1 MSRDIRNLRK
11 EAKSLIKKMKKNG
24 IEYDVP
30 DISFM
35 DVFELRELIN
45 ELLLIIKGYTVY
57 V

>member
-1 MSRDIRNLRK
+1 LSKDIRNLRK
-11 EAKSLIKKMKKNG
+11 EAKGLIKKMKKNG

-35 DVFELRELIN
+35 DVFELREFIN
-45 ELLLIIKGYTVY
+45 ELLLTLKGYTVL